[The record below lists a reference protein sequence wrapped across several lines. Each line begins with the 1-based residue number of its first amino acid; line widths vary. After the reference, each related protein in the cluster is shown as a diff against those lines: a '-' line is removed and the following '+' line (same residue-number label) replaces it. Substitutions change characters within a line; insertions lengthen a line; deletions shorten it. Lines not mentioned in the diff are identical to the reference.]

1 MREDFHYDEI
11 ASHLFE
17 LSNRLGQ
24 YMNNYYTRPVIII
37 TMPIWF
43 SRKLLIN
50 GLTKK
55 GQANSKIK
63 QIKRTTFTFVH
74 LFHWLYLLLLAR
86 RI

>member
-11 ASHLFE
+11 ANHLFE

-24 YMNNYYTRPVIII
+24 YMNNYGHIILVIII

-63 QIKRTTFTFVH
+63 QIKEPHFTFVR
-74 LFHWLYLLLLAR
+74 LFHWLYLLPFG
-86 RI
+86 